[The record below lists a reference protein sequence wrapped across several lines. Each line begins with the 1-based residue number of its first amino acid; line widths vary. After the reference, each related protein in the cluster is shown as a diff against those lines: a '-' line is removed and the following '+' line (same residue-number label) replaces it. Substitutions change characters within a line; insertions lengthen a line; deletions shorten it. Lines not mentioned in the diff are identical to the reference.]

1 MNTNEWVRAARKH
14 AELTQD
20 QLAEKLEM
28 SKGNISGW
36 ENGRHSPSFEQM
48 KRVSLLTSFPLP
60 VGGLPLP
67 GAGGM
72 ESNVA
77 DAPAL
82 GPSRRVPVVGHVKG
96 GVDGYLE
103 EMQYPVGHGEGF
115 VEYWTKDPEAY
126 ALRVKGDSMHPRYRA
141 GEFIIVTPS
150 IEPQP
155 GRDVMVKLKSGMKLL
170 KQLNWRRGDEIQLLS
185 INDGYEPYTIST
197 DEIESIQRVAGGVP
211 SDAFEEARSH

>member
-1 MNTNEWVRAARKH
+1 MDNHKWVRAARKH
-14 AELTQD
+14 AKLTQD
-20 QLAEKLEM
+20 QLAEKMEM
-28 SKGNISGW
+28 TKGNISGW
-36 ENGRHSPSFEQM
+36 ENGHHSPSFVQM
-48 KRVSLLTSFPLP
+48 KKVSSITNFPLP
-60 VGGLPLP
+60 LEGLP
-67 GAGGM
+67 GAAPI
-72 ESNVA
+72 ESNVT

-82 GPSRRVPVVGHVKG
+82 GPSRMVPVVGHVKG
-96 GVDGYLE
+96 GVDGFLE

-185 INDGYEPYTIST
+185 INDGYEPYTVSM